1 MSLHKRASLSA
12 AALIL
17 TAACAGQPPIPEAG
31 SAGLEEPLTLT
42 YSDVRDPLTVIHD
55 TSFPTAGT
63 RLTPSKPSMR
73 FADDETSFWIG
84 MIDAAM
90 ARCGYVQR
98 SQALRARFGGSEA
111 YRYGRINL
119 KGEVMASCL
128 KALRLADRVLA
139 S

>member
-1 MSLHKRASLSA
+1 MRLHKFASLPA

-31 SAGLEEPLTLT
+31 SAGLAEPLVLT
-42 YSDVRDPLTVIHD
+42 YEDVRGPLTVIHD
-55 TSFPTAGT
+55 TSTPTAGM
-63 RLTPSKPSMR
+63 RVTPSKPSKR

-84 MIDAAM
+84 MTDAAM
-90 ARCGYVQR
+90 VRCGYVKR
-98 SQALRARFGGSEA
+98 AQALRARFGGSEA
-111 YRYGRINL
+111 YRYGSLKL